1 MKFLTTQLTYF
12 LSDRTVRQNTR
23 ALLQYTAL
31 LLFVMIVFSVLFH
44 VLMVYEGQQ
53 HSWLT
58 GFYWTLTVMSTLGF
72 GDITFTTDLGRMFS
86 LIVLVTGILMLL
98 IMLPFAFIRFFYAP
112 WLEAQIQ
119 LKAPRRVPEGTSDH
133 VILCSYDPVVE
144 ALIKRLRDEE
154 IEYFVLA
161 SDLTA
166 TADLRARGIPAV
178 AGDLDNPETYR
189 ALMADRA
196 RLIVANR
203 EDTMNTN
210 IIITVREVAPDTPIL
225 AIASSDDAVD
235 VMELSGAT
243 TVVPLKRR
251 LGEQLANRVS
261 ASQAHTHIV
270 GEYEGLKIA
279 ELPVRNTPLANKSIR
294 ETRLRE
300 TTGINIIAVWERG
313 IAHPAAPQHMLTDH
327 SVPVLAGT
335 QEQLDLLDDILLI
348 YDINQNPVIIIGGGT
363 VGLAVAASLREKEI
377 PLHIIERNPQAADR
391 ARAKGY
397 RVFDGDAEGM
407 DVMMEAGIEETPT
420 VVLTTHDDAM
430 NIYLAAYCR
439 RLNPALRIVSR
450 VTLERNVESIFR
462 AGADFVLSHASLGA
476 TTVYA
481 TLSQH
486 PPLVLGE
493 SLAMFDEPVPTP
505 LVGRRLA
512 ESDIGAMTGLIV
524 IGVRRNGRI
533 DTAITGDTILETGMQ
548 LVMLGAPDQRH
559 RYVERYH

>member
-31 LLFVMIVFSVLFH
+31 LLFVMIVFSVLLH

-133 VILCSYDPVVE
+133 VILCSYAPVIE

-203 EDTMNTN
+203 ANTMNTN
-210 IIITVREVAPDTPIL
+210 IMTTGPADEADTPLHAL
-225 AIASSDDAVD
+225 ASATHAVD

-251 LGEQLANRVS
+251 RSEE
-261 ASQAHTHIV
+261 HTS
-270 GEYEGLKIA
+270 
-279 ELPVRNTPLANKSIR
+279 ELQS
-294 ETRLRE
+294 
-300 TTGINIIAVWERG
+300 RG
-313 IAHPAAPQHMLTDH
+313 
-327 SVPVLAGT
+327 
-335 QEQLDLLDDILLI
+335 
-348 YDINQNPVIIIGGGT
+348 
-363 VGLAVAASLREKEI
+363 
-377 PLHIIERNPQAADR
+377 
-391 ARAKGY
+391 
-397 RVFDGDAEGM
+397 
-407 DVMMEAGIEETPT
+407 
-420 VVLTTHDDAM
+420 
-430 NIYLAAYCR
+430 
-439 RLNPALRIVSR
+439 
-450 VTLERNVESIFR
+450 
-462 AGADFVLSHASLGA
+462 
-476 TTVYA
+476 
-481 TLSQH
+481 
-486 PPLVLGE
+486 
-493 SLAMFDEPVPTP
+493 
-505 LVGRRLA
+505 
-512 ESDIGAMTGLIV
+512 
-524 IGVRRNGRI
+524 
-533 DTAITGDTILETGMQ
+533 Q
-548 LVMLGAPDQRH
+548 LV
-559 RYVERYH
+559 

>member
-1 MKFLTTQLTYF
+1 MKFLTTQLSFF
-12 LSDRTVRQNTR
+12 LSDRTVRQNSR
-23 ALLQYTAL
+23 ALMQYAGVL
-31 LLFVMIVFSVLFH
+31 MLVMIAFSILFH
-44 VLMVYEGQQ
+44 VLMAYEGQQ

-72 GDITFTTDLGRMFS
+72 GDITFTTDLGRLFS
-86 LIVLVTGILMLL
+86 LVVLVTGIVMLL

-119 LKAPRRVPEGTSDH
+119 LRAPRRVPSGTTDH
-133 VILCSYDPVVE
+133 VILCNYEPVTE
-144 ALIKRLRDEE
+144 ALVKRLREE
-154 IEYFVLA
+154 QIEYYVLA
-161 SDLTA
+161 TDSTTA
-166 TADLRARGIPAV
+166 ADLRALDIPAV
-178 AGDLDNPETYR
+178 AGDLDNPDTYR
-189 ALMADRA
+189 ALNADRA
-196 RLIVANR
+196 QLIVANR
-203 EDTMNTN
+203 EDTLNTN
-210 IIITVREVAPDTPIL
+210 IIITVREVAPETPIL

-261 ASQAHTHIV
+261 ASRAHTHIV

-279 ELPVRNTPLANKSIR
+279 ELPVRNTPLAGKTIR

-300 TTGINIIAVWERG
+300 TTGINVIAVWERG
-313 IAHPAAPQHMLTDH
+313 VANPASPQHLLTDH

-348 YDINQNPVIIIGGGT
+348 YDINQNPVIIVGGGR
-363 VGLAVAASLREKEI
+363 VGLAVAVSLKEKNI
-377 PLHIIERNPQAADR
+377 PLYIIERDPQTAAR
-391 ARAKGY
+391 ARAKGLD
-397 RVFDGDAEGM
+397 VFDGDAEGI
-407 DVMMEAGIEETPT
+407 DVMMEAGIEQAPS

-476 TTVYA
+476 ATVYA
-481 TLSQH
+481 ELRHH

-493 SLAMFDEPVPTP
+493 RLTMFDEPLPP
-505 LVGRRLA
+505 KLHGRRLA
-512 ESDIGAMTGLIV
+512 DSNIGAATGLIV
-524 IGVRRNGRI
+524 IGIRSVDGI
-533 DTAITGDTILETGMQ
+533 DTTITGDTILKNGMQ

-559 RYVERYH
+559 SYVEYYH

>member
-23 ALLQYTAL
+23 ALLQYSAL
-31 LLFVMIVFSVLFH
+31 LLLVMVVFSVLFH

-86 LIVLVTGILMLL
+86 LLVLVTGILMLL

-119 LKAPRRVPEGTSDH
+119 LKAPRRVPPGTSDH
-133 VILCSYDPVVE
+133 VILCSYEPVTE

-166 TADLRARGIPAV
+166 TADLRAQGIPAV

-189 ALMADRA
+189 ALLADRA

-270 GEYEGLKIA
+270 GEYEGLRIA

-313 IAHPAAPQHMLTDH
+313 IAHPAAPQHLARLTQDTVLDDVVVVHVVTYGSRPWERRLASSRNKKRSDPWARFPRSKFASRSH
-327 SVPVLAGT
+327 SVSTTIIKAAPTPMASPV
-335 QEQLDLLDDILLI
+335 ESR
-348 YDINQNPVIIIGGGT
+348 
-363 VGLAVAASLREKEI
+363 VGLAISQSE
-377 PLHIIERNPQAADR
+377 
-391 ARAKGY
+391 
-397 RVFDGDAEGM
+397 
-407 DVMMEAGIEETPT
+407 
-420 VVLTTHDDAM
+420 
-430 NIYLAAYCR
+430 
-439 RLNPALRIVSR
+439 PALR
-450 VTLERNVESIFR
+450 
-462 AGADFVLSHASLGA
+462 
-476 TTVYA
+476 
-481 TLSQH
+481 
-486 PPLVLGE
+486 
-493 SLAMFDEPVPTP
+493 
-505 LVGRRLA
+505 
-512 ESDIGAMTGLIV
+512 
-524 IGVRRNGRI
+524 RI
-533 DTAITGDTILETGMQ
+533 ST
-548 LVMLGAPDQRH
+548 
-559 RYVERYH
+559 